1 MEQFFQQYKS
11 KGLEVVWVLGEDE
24 NKNAPSLEWCKN
36 WELYNDVSYTVVRDS
51 SFYQVYGAVSNF
63 GISSLPHQYLI
74 DATNMELL
82 YATGGKPK
90 NDAGEY
96 LVEQMIVDMLA
107 VPGEGGASG
116 EGGSSPE

>member
-51 SFYQVYGAVSNF
+51 NFYQVYGAVSNF

-96 LVEQMIVDMLA
+96 LVEQMIVDMLDA
-107 VPGEGGASG
+107 PDEGAS
-116 EGGSSPE
+116 SSE